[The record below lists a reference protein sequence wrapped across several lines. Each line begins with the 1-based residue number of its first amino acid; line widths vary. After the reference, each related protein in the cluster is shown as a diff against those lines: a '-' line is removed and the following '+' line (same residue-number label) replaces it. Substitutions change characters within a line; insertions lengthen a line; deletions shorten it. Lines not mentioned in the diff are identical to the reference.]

1 MGESISRIF
10 RCLSHGVYVIGVSY
24 GGEYNAFT
32 AAWLTQ
38 ASFDPLLL
46 ALSINPSHSSWPLIK
61 ASGRF
66 SVNVLDCEQ
75 QEMAAHFG
83 KPALEGDK
91 LGSVAWRPSPAQM
104 PILDHALAWMDC
116 EYSHETPAGCHVVI
130 IARVTAG
137 ELNQSAIAPLLY
149 RDTGDMDGSNALF
162 PEVFQY

>member
-10 RCLSHGVYVIGVSY
+10 RCLSHGVYVIGVSN
-24 GGEYNAFT
+24 GGKHNAFT

-38 ASFDPLLL
+38 ASFDPVLL

-66 SVNVLDCEQ
+66 SVNILSCKQ

-83 KPALEGDK
+83 KPALDVDK
-91 LGSVAWRPSPAQM
+91 LGSVPWHLSPAQM

-116 EYSHETPAGCHVVI
+116 EYSHETSAGDHVVI

-137 ELNQSAIAPLLY
+137 KLNQTAIAPLLY
-149 RDTGDMDGSNALF
+149 RDTGDMDGSSALF
-162 PEVFQY
+162 PECFQH